1 MLQKYRTIKED
12 NQHEVEIKKSR
23 FICFLKRIETE
34 EEAKAFIQQIK
45 KEHWKA
51 NHNCSAFVLGDH
63 HEIQRSS
70 DDGEPSGTAGV
81 PMLEVLKKNDLINVC
96 AVVTRYFGG
105 TKLGAGGLIR
115 AYSGSVAQAIVHT
128 GIVEGR
134 LQQEVF
140 VQLDYSNWGKMENFI
155 ASENL
160 AVKDTQFTDRVVVTC
175 MVDENQVDDFEAQV
189 TDLLNGQVS
198 FTTGEVTYHEQIKLK
213 ATANILRA
221 DIFKW
226 FPIR

>member
-12 NQHEVEIKKSR
+12 NQHEIEIKKSR
-23 FICFLKRIETE
+23 FICFLKRIDSE
-34 EEAKAFIQQIK
+34 EEAKDFIQQIK

-128 GIVEGR
+128 GIVEGK

-140 VQLDYSNWGKMENFI
+140 VQLDYPNWGKMENFI

-198 FTTGEVTYHEQIKLK
+198 FTTGEVTYHEQLIQE
-213 ATANILRA
+213 A
-221 DIFKW
+221 
-226 FPIR
+226 

>member
-160 AVKDTQFTDRVVVTC
+160 AVKDTQFTNRVVVTC

-198 FTTGEVTYHEQIKLK
+198 FTTGEVTYHEQIIQE
-213 ATANILRA
+213 A
-221 DIFKW
+221 
-226 FPIR
+226 

>member
-81 PMLEVLKKNDLINVC
+81 PMLEVMKKNDLINVC

-160 AVKDTQFTDRVVVTC
+160 AVKDTQFTNRVVVTC

-198 FTTGEVTYHEQIKLK
+198 FTTGEVTYHEQIIQE
-213 ATANILRA
+213 A
-221 DIFKW
+221 
-226 FPIR
+226 